1 MGAVMRLL
9 NKLVDTLAR
18 RKVRRDEQPPGS
30 R

>member
-1 MGAVMRLL
+1 MGALM
-9 NKLVDTLAR
+9 KLVHKIVDALAR

>member
-1 MGAVMRLL
+1 MRTIMNLI

-18 RKVRRDEQPPGS
+18 RKVRRDENPNG